1 MRVFGS
7 NFVESA
13 LPQVASKCQ
22 HVGLVNQSDVLT
34 LTLVCQFKCVT
45 NATLN
50 THARINTAL
59 SRNFV
64 RCSLTQHSTFA
75 DVRTFGV
82 FTNTNKVVWLG
93 MARRSAD
100 ERTLVDVQI
109 KLEAHLEQQ
118 TALDDSGWNI
128 RCADS
133 TKKNRIKSSQLIQYV
148 IRQDFAI
155 AQETCSAEVEIGGVD
170 VDSGRSDHFE
180 GLDSDF
186 GSDAVSADHGNT
198 VRC

>member
-1 MRVFGS
+1 
-7 NFVESA
+7 
-13 LPQVASKCQ
+13 
-22 HVGLVNQSDVLT
+22 
-34 LTLVCQFKCVT
+34 
-45 NATLN
+45 
-50 THARINTAL
+50 
-59 SRNFV
+59 
-64 RCSLTQHSTFA
+64 
-75 DVRTFGV
+75 
-82 FTNTNKVVWLG
+82 

-118 TALDDSGWNI
+118 TALDDSGRNI
-128 RCADS
+128 RRADS

-155 AQETCSAEVEIGGVD
+155 AQETCSAEVEVGGVN

-198 VRC
+198 VRCCCCHKSHIVRATGSSQTFDVLVRLLSCGNSQVLALPSQGLPPGVTL